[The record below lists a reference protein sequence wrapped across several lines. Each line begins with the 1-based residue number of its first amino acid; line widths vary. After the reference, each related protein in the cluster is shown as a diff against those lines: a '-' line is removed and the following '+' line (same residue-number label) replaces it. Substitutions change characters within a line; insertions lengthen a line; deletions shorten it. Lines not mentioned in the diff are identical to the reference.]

1 MLGCEYLQSV
11 YGLLS
16 CLFVCQ
22 AFCSKEGA
30 ELVEIT
36 SEKENNFVV
45 KLLTT
50 KNGKLTYI

>member
-16 CLFVCQ
+16 CLFVSQ
-22 AFCSKEGA
+22 AFCSREGA

>member
-11 YGLLS
+11 YGSLS
-16 CLFVCQ
+16 CLFVSQ

-50 KNGKLTYI
+50 KDGKLTYI